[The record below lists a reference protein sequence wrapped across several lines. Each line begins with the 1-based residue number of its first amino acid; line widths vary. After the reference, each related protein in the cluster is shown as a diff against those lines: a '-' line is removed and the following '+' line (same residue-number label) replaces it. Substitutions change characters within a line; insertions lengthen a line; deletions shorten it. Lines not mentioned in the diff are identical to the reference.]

1 MDHFP
6 TPYVDELTEHVLTLD
21 GQAVTVRFTSGVPE
35 IVGTVDGIT
44 NTTTRVGGG
53 RRLLTVVDGSAV
65 TWTVR
70 MDKVV
75 AIGQG

>member
-6 TPYVDELTEHVLTLD
+6 TPYIDELTEYVLTLD
-21 GQAVTVRFTSGVPE
+21 GQAVTVRFASGVPE
-35 IVGTVDGIT
+35 IVGTVDGVT
-44 NTTTRVGGG
+44 DTSAMHGGG
-53 RRLLTVVDGSAV
+53 RRLLTVVDGSDV

-70 MDKVV
+70 MDRIV